1 MNVWLFQSDR
11 IDINQ
16 LKRLIHLIY
25 AKMEKKVIGKKNLI
39 FNCLNLKKRVPW
51 HP

>member
-25 AKMEKKVIGKKNLI
+25 AKMKKKIIEKKK
-39 FNCLNLKKRVPW
+39 LNI
-51 HP
+51 